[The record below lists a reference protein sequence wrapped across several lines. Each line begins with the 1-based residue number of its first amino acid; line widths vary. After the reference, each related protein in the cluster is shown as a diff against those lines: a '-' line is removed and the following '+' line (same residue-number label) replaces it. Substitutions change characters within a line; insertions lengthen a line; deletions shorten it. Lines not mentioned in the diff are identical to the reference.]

1 MESGSLSQGGRATP
15 SAAARVRA
23 GAARPRVRAPGGG
36 VQRTRD
42 LGERLGDQDVAL
54 YVVHDLVQHGR
65 RAVDL
70 FPHWRR
76 AYTLMTRRSLPGR
89 ASVRQHAW
97 HTLCL
102 RRADVEPHV
111 VGVDVRMR
119 VAVAAGVVVVVVMR
133 AAAEQRA

>member
-42 LGERLGDQDVAL
+42 LGKRLGDQDVAL

-65 RAVDL
+65 RAVNL

-76 AYTLMTRRSLPGR
+76 DLHISDAPLPPWPSERTAARSAHLAPQTR
-89 ASVRQHAW
+89 
-97 HTLCL
+97 
-102 RRADVEPHV
+102 
-111 VGVDVRMR
+111 
-119 VAVAAGVVVVVVMR
+119 
-133 AAAEQRA
+133 